1 MTEYHLRSACEPA
14 VQGQSPG
21 HMPPELVDNQLALK
35 LDSTWGD
42 PESWVANGGHWTDL
56 EDVRTC
62 INQRVTGCPDTSPLA
77 WFFRTVGASRTRP
90 LRRALVVGCGTG
102 QLEREIAR
110 AGWVE
115 KIVAS
120 DLSAKALAL
129 ARKQAVEWPFIEYVQ
144 ADMNQIPVGTDPFL
158 PGSFDAVLGVSSVH
172 HCSELEHLYESLA
185 VLLKPSGWLFLDEY
199 VGPDRFQWSNEQLGF
214 INRLADLLPE
224 QLMTTLS
231 GQLKRNFRAPTV
243 EEVIAV
249 DPSEAVCSSNLLPL
263 VGRYFQLVEVRPYGG
278 ALLHL
283 LLAETAQNFAS
294 ESASLYRQCVIA
306 AEEELYRAGRLAH
319 DFACVIARAP
329 A

>member
-1 MTEYHLRSACEPA
+1 MTELHLRSANEPA
-14 VQGQSPG
+14 AQGPVPPG
-21 HMPPELVDNQLALK
+21 LLDNQLAMK

-42 PESWVANGGHWTDL
+42 PQSWVANGGHWTDL

-77 WFFRTVGASRTRP
+77 WFFRTVGASRSRP
-90 LRRALVVGCGTG
+90 LRRVLVVGCGTG

-115 KIVAS
+115 QIVAS

-129 ARKQAVEWPFIEYVQ
+129 AREQAVEWPFIDYVQ
-144 ADMNQIPVGTDPFL
+144 ADMNQLPVGTDPFL

-172 HCSELEHLYESLA
+172 HCSALERLYESLA
-185 VLLKPSGWLFLDEY
+185 ILLKPSGWLYLDEY
-199 VGPDRFQWSNEQLGF
+199 VGPDRFQWRNEQLGF

-224 QLMTTLS
+224 KLMTTLS
-231 GQLKRNFRAPTV
+231 GQWKRNFRAPTV

-263 VGRYFQLVEVRPYGG
+263 VSRYFQPVEVRPYGG

-283 LLAETAQNFAS
+283 LLAETAQNFAP

-306 AEEELYRAGRLAH
+306 AEDELYRAGRLAH
-319 DFACVIARAP
+319 DFACVIARVP
-329 A
+329 G